1 MYTKFIQ
8 RKWLLGSFLMVA
20 ILGLV
25 FVAPR
30 FIMAAVAPATLPFND
45 GFEAN
50 NFNLWDTHDS
60 RWSISTNNP
69 HGSSIYKA
77 EAFGDTGSTDD
88 SLQKNISTAGYQ
100 SLVLSYWFRITSL
113 DTGDHVY
120 VEWSGNG
127 GLTWNRLID
136 YTDRTADVD
145 WVNASFSLPDG
156 ASDNNDFRFRF
167 RTEMSSN
174 MDIFMLDDVSLS
186 GIRVPSVSNSS
197 VVLSGNL
204 VPTQGGSSIITV
216 NVRDHNNIP
225 ISGID
230 ASDIV
235 ISATGGDVT
244 LTQPVV
250 ATNANG
256 QVSGIIQ
263 STLAGDKKITVK
275 VFGVELTSQP
285 VVTFYTSQPTVATIV
300 ATPASAEAN
309 LLGSSVIL
317 NITVKDS
324 YGNPVPSGVTVNV
337 SGTSSTLGSVNITG
351 SDLTNSSGQV
361 TRQLTFNNKGDVTLR
376 VNAYAGDLVVNGNSV
391 IHFVDTTKPIITI
404 NPSNPATVEFRTP
417 YTDTGATAID
427 NIDGNITSSI
437 VVINPVDSN
446 VVLNSVVDP
455 TSKIVATYQVKYNVK
470 DTSNNSAVE
479 AVRTVNV
486 VDTAAPVLNSIT
498 SNATSAG
505 ALKIGDSIIFT
516 ATPAMAE
523 PIATVSGSYNGH
535 VLIWSTSDEGETYT
549 ATYTVTAGD
558 IDQIIPLQIAGVTMT
573 DEAGNVSLPADGCDV
588 QKTID
593 ANAPLVPV
601 VELPEYIN
609 IANKNSVVIKF
620 TGEANTT
627 GSYLITDTDSATD
640 DLSGNFVLSSSGTL
654 ALDFDLTSQAEG
666 TITVSA
672 NLKDASGNIGVNGT
686 DTAIKDTVAP
696 IAPTPVLPTW
706 INTIN
711 QTAPAISG
719 SGEANAL
726 ISYAISDS
734 LASTVSGTGTVGSTG
749 VINLVGSDISGLV
762 DGDLNIS
769 MNLTDA
775 AGNLGL
781 AGVSAS
787 KKETIKPTLVSI
799 DSDGKTYK
807 VGEYDITATFSEAV
821 TSPKIAISF
830 SEKVGTC
837 ADISATAM
845 TVTVDQKIYT
855 YHLIIDD
862 ACDAALGTIT
872 VSNATDIPGN
882 IIEADGLHSFNVDT
896 LAPVFSAIT
905 PTTDSFIKAD
915 FTVTYILS
923 ENLSAGTIG
932 FSASPVQ
939 TYTLAGAQLTA
950 GSHTITAMEL
960 ASGGIVMTD
969 GGTYSIIFNGTD
981 LVGNN
986 SLTVTN
992 TGIKYDTTA
1001 PAIINITSTKAN
1013 GAYKVGENIVVTVQF
1028 SELVNATYYHRD
1040 GGCGY
1045 YSWSGCWD
1053 EINTYPYLTLET
1065 GITDRNVN
1073 YTSGSGTDTLTF
1085 NYTVQAGDINPDL
1098 DYISANALNLNGQT
1112 IRDFSGNDA
1121 NVVLSTPGA
1130 EGSLGANKNIVIDTI
1145 APVISAHTDL
1155 VIEATTGA
1163 GALVEYILPTANDSI
1178 NGSVV
1183 VSCLPI
1189 SASQFALG
1197 DTTVTCTAADAL
1209 GNTATSNFKI
1219 TVKDTTAPTITAPAD
1234 INMPANA
1241 WLSTVILGMPV
1252 VHDTVD
1258 LVPAV
1263 TSDAP
1268 ATFPVGTTVVTWTV
1282 TDDYGNH
1289 SSATQ
1294 NVTIVPAPISQLDVN
1309 AETPKTTNE
1318 ISLVTVNGKDAYGH
1332 ITTNQSG
1339 SIVTVNVDN
1348 GGSLSSSII
1357 TLTNGVATTN
1367 LSKLS
1372 AGIVNVN
1379 VVSGILT
1386 PDSIKVTFTAADTSG
1401 PAVTQINPLKDAV
1414 NVAISSPLFLIF
1426 NEPLKSESISSAN
1439 IKLMKIVG
1447 DDAEDVQVSSTVSL
1461 SEGDVRVN
1469 INPNSSLDFS
1479 SQYYFV
1485 ASGVADKTG
1494 NVMTVEIGK
1503 ENSGFTTVA
1512 DIADHIAPTVVT
1524 AWPSGSAVE
1533 VNVNP
1538 YVDFS
1543 ETMKL
1548 STLTEDNIRLFKV
1561 GSTVSVPA
1569 VVVVQNGGTRVEI
1582 QPVLNLDY
1590 ETAYYISVSANVSDE
1605 AGNKLSADYVSAQF
1619 TTITEPTA
1627 ELVVTNI
1634 ANVKSWAVAGEG
1646 FTQGW
1651 KWRFDVTVPTVEEK
1665 FYMRF
1670 NDWTNGAGGTIPAN
1684 GNIRYYTAQGDH
1696 GIDSPITVTGNGYP
1710 TTPIILNSDLDTSS
1724 AGKQIQVYVEVQV
1737 PEGSAG
1743 GSYSTSYQIMSK
1755 ILEEMPV

>member
-8 RKWLLGSFLMVA
+8 RKWLFLSIFMVVMA
-20 ILGLV
+20 SLV
-25 FVAPR
+25 FVAPGR
-30 FIMAAVAPATLPFND
+30 ASTAVSFFND
-45 GFEAN
+45 GFESGDFSAWN
-50 NFNLWDTHDS
+50 VPGTN
-60 RWSISTNNP
+60 WSISSSDAASGTKKSVVIGSVD
-69 HGSSIYKA
+69 GSSL
-77 EAFGDTGSTDD
+77 G
-88 SLQKNISTAGYQ
+88 KNISTQGYETIQ
-100 SLVLSYWFRITSL
+100 LSYSYKILESL
-113 DTGDHVY
+113 EGNDSVV
-120 VEWSGNG
+120 VEWSSDGTNWNSVADHHNLSSG
-127 GLTWNRLID
+127 AWTVNTVSLT
-136 YTDRTADVD
+136 A
-145 WVNASFSLPDG
+145 G
-156 ASDNNDFRFRF
+156 ANNNPNFRFRF
-167 RTEMSSN
+167 KASLGSSS
-174 MDIFMLDDVSLS
+174 DKFALDNVYLS
-186 GIRVPSVSNSS
+186 GTQILSTTNSTISGNTPIIADGGQSTIVIVLKDQFNNPIAGIPADQISISASGTGNTVVQPNTATNASGQTTGTLSSTVAGEKVITVVVGSVTLNSHPVVLVNPGIAANATITADPSDTVEANLAGLS
-197 VVLSGNL
+197 VVL
-204 VPTQGGSSIITV
+204 
-216 NVRDHNNIP
+216 R
-225 ISGID
+225 
-230 ASDIV
+230 IV
-235 ISATGGDVT
+235 ISDGHGNLASNGT
-244 LTQPVV
+244 VV
-250 ATNANG
+250 S
-256 QVSGIIQ
+256 VSSDKGI
-263 STLAGDKKITVK
+263 
-275 VFGVELTSQP
+275 
-285 VVTFYTSQPTVATIV
+285 
-300 ATPASAEAN
+300 
-309 LLGSSVIL
+309 
-317 NITVKDS
+317 
-324 YGNPVPSGVTVNV
+324 V
-337 SGTSSTLGSVNITG
+337 SGTGDTVGGL
-351 SDLTNSSGQV
+351 V
-361 TRQLTFNNKGDVTLR
+361 TRTLSYNNKGDVNLK
-376 VNAYAGDLVVNGNSV
+376 VNVGHNLILIGAGV
-391 IHFVDTTKPIITI
+391 IHFVDNTKPIITI
-404 NPSNPATVEFRTP
+404 NPSNPATVEFRTL
-417 YTDTGATAID
+417 YTDTGATAFD
-427 NIDGNITSSI
+427 NIDGNISSSI
-437 VVINPVDSN
+437 ITINPVDSSA
-446 VVLNSVVDP
+446 VLNTVVNPAD
-455 TSKIVATYQVKYNVK
+455 KIVSTYQVKYNVK
-470 DTSNNSAVE
+470 DTSNNTAVE

-486 VDTAAPVLNSIT
+486 VDTAAPVLYSIT
-498 SNATSAG
+498 SNATSAD

-516 ATPAMAE
+516 LTPAMAE

-535 VLIWSTSDEGETYT
+535 ALTWVTANAGVTYT
-549 ATYTVTAGD
+549 ATYTVTADD
-558 IDQIIPLQIAGVTMT
+558 IDQFIPLQITGVTMT

-593 ANAPLVPV
+593 ANAPLAPV

-609 IANKNSVVIKF
+609 IANKNSVAIKF

-627 GSYLITDTDSATD
+627 GSYVITDTDPVTD
-640 DLSGNFVLSSSGTL
+640 DLFGDFALSSSGTL
-654 ALDFDLTSQAEG
+654 TLDFDLTSQVEG
-666 TITVSA
+666 AITVSA
-672 NLKDASGNIGVNGT
+672 NLKDAAGNIGVSGT

-706 INTIN
+706 INIIN

-719 SGEANAL
+719 AGEANAL
-726 ISYAISDS
+726 ISYAITDS

-749 VINLVGSDISGLV
+749 VINLVGSDISGLA
-762 DGDLNIS
+762 DGDLSIS

-781 AGVSAS
+781 AGVSIS
-787 KKETIKPTLVSI
+787 KKETIKPTLASI

-845 TVTVDQKIYT
+845 TATTDQKIYT
-855 YHLIIDD
+855 YHLIVDD
-862 ACDAALGTIT
+862 ACDATLGTIT
-872 VSNATDIPGN
+872 ISNATDIPGN
-882 IIEADGLHSFNVDT
+882 IIEANVLHSFNVDT

-905 PTTDSFIKAD
+905 PATDSFIKAD
-915 FTVTYILS
+915 FNVAYTLS
-923 ENLSAGTIG
+923 ENLLAGTIG
-932 FSASPVQ
+932 FAASPVQ
-939 TYTLAGAQLTA
+939 TYTLTGAQLTA
-950 GSHTITAMEL
+950 GSHTITSAEL
-960 ASGGIVMTD
+960 ASGGIAMTD
-969 GGTYSIIFNGTD
+969 GSTYSIIFNGTD

-1001 PAIINITSTKAN
+1001 PAVINITSTKAN
-1013 GAYKVGENIVVTVQF
+1013 GAYKAGENIVVTIQF
-1028 SELVNATYYHRD
+1028 SEPVNATYYHLD
-1040 GGCGY
+1040 WGCGY
-1045 YSWSGCWD
+1045 WGDHCHD
-1053 EINTYPYLTLET
+1053 EINTFPYITLET
-1065 GITDRNVN
+1065 GTTDRNVN

-1155 VIEATTGA
+1155 VVEATDIN
-1163 GALVEYILPTANDSI
+1163 GALMEYVLPTASDSI
-1178 NGSVV
+1178 NGSVT
-1183 VSCLPI
+1183 VSCSPV
-1189 SASQFALG
+1189 SGSQFALNN
-1197 DTTVTCTAADAL
+1197 TTVTCTSADAL

-1241 WLSTVILGMPV
+1241 WLSTVALGIPV
-1252 VHDTVD
+1252 VSDAVDTAPV
-1258 LVPAV
+1258 V
-1263 TSDAP
+1263 TNNAP

-1282 TDDYGNH
+1282 TD
-1289 SSATQ
+1289 SSNNYSTATQ
-1294 NVTIVPAPISQLDVN
+1294 NVTIVPAPIAQLDVN
-1309 AETPKTTNE
+1309 AETPKTTDE
-1318 ISLVTVNGKDAYGH
+1318 VSLVTVNGKDAFGH

-1357 TLTNGVATTN
+1357 ILADGVATTN

-1372 AGIVNVN
+1372 AGIVNIN
-1379 VVSGILT
+1379 VISGILT
-1386 PDSIKVTFTAADTSG
+1386 PDSTKVTFTAADTSG

-1426 NEPLKSESISSAN
+1426 NEPLKSESISSSN
-1439 IKLMKIVG
+1439 IKLMKVATG
-1447 DDAEDVQVSSTVSL
+1447 TMSVDEAVSASVSL

-1469 INPNSSLDFS
+1469 VNPNSSLDFS

-1485 ASGVADKTG
+1485 VSGIADKTG
-1494 NVMTVEIGK
+1494 NVMTAEIGK
-1503 ENSGFTTVA
+1503 ENSGFTTAA
-1512 DIADHIAPTVVT
+1512 DTADHTAPTVAT

-1533 VNVNP
+1533 IGVNP

-1561 GSTVSVPA
+1561 GSVVSVPA

-1590 ETAYYISVSANVSDE
+1590 ETVYYISVSANVSDE
-1605 AGNKLSADYVSAQF
+1605 AGNKLSADYISAQF
-1619 TTITEPTA
+1619 TTVSEPTA

-1634 ANVKSWAVAGEG
+1634 ANVKSWAKAGGG
-1646 FTQGW
+1646 FVQGW
-1651 KWRFDVTVPTVEEK
+1651 KWRFDVTVPTAEEK

-1670 NDWTNGAGGTIPAN
+1670 NDWTNGASGVIPAN

-1737 PEGSAG
+1737 PDGSAD

-1755 ILEEMPV
+1755 TLEDMPV